1 MKKTVKRL
9 LGFGVL
15 MLVCFVSVL
24 SVHAQN
30 SSQAVADLLNR
41 IGGEGTSDR
50 FVTTVDATMAQN
62 GKDVFTI
69 TAQDGKPCIKGSST
83 LAVTTGINWYLNHYA
98 HVNLAWNNLTTNLSG
113 VTLPTPTQAE
123 THTCSADYRYY
134 LNYCTF
140 SYSMS
145 TWTWERWEQEIDWM
159 ALHGINMPLQIVG
172 LDVVWKKLL
181 TQDLGYTSAEANKFI
196 AGPCFQAWW
205 GMNNLEGWGGPNPD
219 WWYTRQEKLAEK
231 ILARERAFGMQP
243 VLPGYAG
250 MVPSDIAQK
259 KGYTANSQGEWCTFT
274 RPYIL
279 DPNSTAFAEV
289 SEKYYKRLQDVMGT
303 SDYYSMDP
311 FHEGANTSGIDV
323 ASAYSKIAKAM
334 TKANAQGKWV
344 VQFWQWSG
352 AQYNILSKVE
362 KGKLI
367 VLDLFSDAHTHFGE
381 YQGHDAV
388 YCMLANFGG
397 RTGTFGRLTKVM
409 TEYFKEKSNNSNVKG
424 IGATPEAI
432 EQVPVLYDALF
443 ELPWYSSA
451 PDAKTWLANYA
462 TARYG
467 TENTYAQEA
476 WEKMR
481 NSALNCGTSLQGPQ
495 EAVLCARPSLTVD
508 KVSSWGGTEIFY
520 DAQDVVDAAYKLLQ
534 EKGNLSGENYSYDL
548 TDFSRQALTDYGYAL
563 LKAINKADAQGDK
576 DAYAKRRDAYLQLL
590 LDVDQLLNTNKN
602 YQLGRWTNMARGIAD
617 EVSGTTEADK
627 QWLELNNAR
636 TLITTWGDRNASEYG
651 GLRDYSYREW
661 GGMMKDF
668 YYPRWKTFFD
678 NREKGTAQP
687 DWFTHDWNWA
697 HNAQLSYSSTPVG
710 NTAEVANTL
719 FAKYFAV
726 VTLANDKTYYAYRN
740 IENDFSKVLTAVAY
754 RGQNYTFPM
763 QQTEGATVESLGI
776 DFNSD
781 GVISKDETC
790 STLTASIPTD
800 AVAGKVTA
808 CLKLSDGTV
817 LTFKLLLKDNVTTDR
832 TVSVT
837 TPNEACG
844 SVAINGTSEKSITN
858 KEEVVVVATPAS
870 GYDFL
875 NWTDAAD
882 NVVSKDNSFTYY
894 GAAAVT
900 FTAHFI
906 KNKWGTPTE
915 NTKDLGDISS
925 FGQYLTS
932 LGVSQNGSEERNI
945 YATQTC
951 PSSLCQSASSIT
963 AAKGS
968 QITLHWQSAGGLGY
982 CNLSAYIDLNNDG
995 DFEDEGELIAAV
1007 GTKGNNGNGVLND
1020 YTLKVLLPYEVPTGV
1035 THIRLRFDSAWAD
1048 GFDTQTGA
1056 MPAKAATARM
1066 VYDIP
1071 VDIAEKANTAC
1082 KITVK
1087 ASDTNGTVD
1096 ANGQPDTYTYKVGEA
1111 IVLRATPA
1119 SGYKLKGWIDQY
1131 NRPVPNSWVDGNF
1144 LRFDAPES
1152 GTYTAIFE
1160 PVNGNTK
1167 VLISKSETAAANLE
1181 PGFYVIK
1188 ASTKKHDGY
1197 VYFQGNSELT
1207 STEARL
1213 FRVKRNVETD
1223 TIGINGNLAFVWYV
1237 NPSKDKKLFSMQC
1250 VGGKGAF
1257 FPKQDGH
1264 GDNMALAK
1272 DLANA
1277 AVYAYSEAY
1286 DKGVLL
1292 YETNY
1297 KCGDGSNYYIHCNGN
1312 DADAEYPMSY
1322 WEGISDTDGAGSS
1335 VLFKFFKANLAEDVQ
1350 TAHNTT
1356 ARVIP
1361 FQAQVDNENVAGMP
1375 SYGLL
1380 LTDGDHVSN
1389 PFEYSPALYNDN
1401 PTITPSIISADT
1413 ESLNVNFTSKTD
1425 CYVQT
1430 DTYYKLKVR
1439 NERKL
1444 QAVGNEVQD
1453 RLVSLES
1460 KNDFLGYY
1468 GPNVYWMLEKSG
1480 LGVKL
1485 RCSNGK
1491 YVEATNPAANGSTTK
1506 ASLADNGTTFYLY
1519 DKHSDITEVEKGFM
1533 LKLANDS
1540 YSYLGD
1546 HDHSN
1551 NCLGVWRNKE
1561 ESYKDIGSC
1570 FNTME
1575 GFADAKRA
1583 LFDRLTSFTQPTT
1596 TPVDVFR
1603 VATETQIQDAKTAVE
1618 NATTIASLN
1627 EAYNKAFGVQ
1637 PDPTAYYRIK
1647 NVGCSTSKTLYPSSA
1662 TCTARSNGAV
1672 TANDNRMI
1680 TLSATD
1686 DALVPQLWKFVANGD
1701 GTYKIKN
1708 ANTNCAWANIV
1719 SLNSNFDMPVEDRYA
1734 GSLTLLA
1741 VPTTSQ
1747 THEGTIADINNG
1759 CSTFLIRNGEKA
1771 IQATDTHMQLAAD
1784 DVTYSNAANYWQ
1796 FEKVTKFSVNITDAR
1811 YATVGFPF
1819 SVKITTPNVAV
1830 YYAKEAANGVLKL
1843 TQASDNVIPAN
1854 QGAILYCATGPTTVD
1869 VELTEETGNFVNNQL
1884 TATTAKRVGFETLT
1898 TYGLSK
1904 NSEGLVCFRK
1914 NKSTD
1919 VPANKA
1925 YLDANNYTENTG
1937 SAQQLLFSFDNV
1949 VEGLNNVVVKGQDVR
1964 YYDLNGN
1971 RVLYPSHGIFVT
1983 ERGEKVFIK

>member
-1 MKKTVKRL
+1 MKKNVKRL

-30 SSQAVADLLNR
+30 NSQAVADLLNR
-41 IGGEGTSDR
+41 IGGAGTSNR
-50 FVTTVDATMAQN
+50 FVTTVDASMAQN

-69 TAQDGKPCIKGSST
+69 TAQAGKPCIKGSST

-98 HVNLAWNNLTTNLSG
+98 HVNLAWNNLTTDLSG

-145 TWTWERWEQEIDWM
+145 TWTWKRWEQEIDWM

-181 TQDLGYTSAEANKFI
+181 TQDLGYTSDEANKFI

-219 WWYTRQEKLAEK
+219 WWYTRQEKLAK
-231 ILARERAFGMQP
+231 QILERERAFGMQP

-259 KGYTANSQGEWCTFT
+259 KGYAANDQGNWCKFT

-289 SEKYYKRLQDVMGT
+289 SEKYYKRLKDVMGT

-311 FHEGANTSGIDV
+311 FHEGANTNGIDV
-323 ASAYSKIAKAM
+323 PSAYSKIAKAM

-344 VQFWQWSG
+344 VQFWQWSD
-352 AQYNILSKVE
+352 AQYDILSKVE

-409 TEYFKEKSNNSNVKG
+409 TDYFEKKSSNTNVKG

-467 TENTYAQEA
+467 TENTHAQEA

-481 NSALNCGTSLQGPQ
+481 NSALNCGTLLQGPQ

-508 KVSSWGGTEIFY
+508 RVSSWGGTEIFY

-563 LKAINKADAQGDK
+563 LKAIKEADAQGDK

-602 YQLGRWTNMARGIAD
+602 YQLGRWTNMARDIAN
-617 EVSGTTEADK
+617 EASGTTEADK

-636 TLITTWGDRNASEYG
+636 TLITTWGDRSASEGG

-678 NREKGTAQP
+678 NREKGEAQP

-697 HNAQLSYSSTPVG
+697 HNAQLSYSSTPEG
-710 NTAEVANTL
+710 NTAEVANKL

-740 IENDFSKVLTAVAY
+740 IENDLTNVFTDKAL
-754 RGQNYTFPM
+754 RGQKYTFPM
-763 QQTEGATVESLGI
+763 QALSKGENVSFGI
-776 DFNSD
+776 DFNND
-781 GVISKDETC
+781 GVISSDETFN
-790 STLTASIPTD
+790 SLTATIPVN
-800 AVAGKVTA
+800 AVTGKVSARLT
-808 CLKLSDGTV
+808 LGDGTV
-817 LTFKLLLKDNVTTDR
+817 LTFKLMLKDDITKNR
-832 TVSVT
+832 TVTVFT
-837 TPNEACG
+837 AHAEQG
-844 SVAINGTSEKSITN
+844 SVAIEGTTEKSVTN
-858 KEEVVVVATPAS
+858 KDEVTVVATPVN
-870 GYDFL
+870 GYDFV
-875 NWTDAAD
+875 NWTDAQG
-882 NVVSKDNSFTYY
+882 NVVSTDNPYTYW
-894 GAAAVT
+894 GAANAT
-900 FTAHFI
+900 FTANFAV
-906 KNKWGTPTE
+906 NKWGTPVE
-915 NTKDLGDISS
+915 NKQDWNDVNSY
-925 FGQYLTS
+925 GQYLTS
-932 LGVSQNGSEERNI
+932 LNVSQNGAEEHPI
-945 YATQTC
+945 YTTNAC
-951 PSSLCQSASSIT
+951 PESLCQSAKLVT

-968 QITLHWQSAGGLGY
+968 QITLHWTSAGGLNY
-982 CNLSAYIDLNNDG
+982 CNLSAYVDLNGDG
-995 DFEDEGELIAAV
+995 DFEDKGELIVAEGKKETNANAAL
-1007 GTKGNNGNGVLND
+1007 NN

-1035 THIRLRFDSAWAD
+1035 THIRLRFDSAWAE

-1071 VDIAEKANTAC
+1071 VNITEKANTAC
-1082 KITVK
+1082 TVTVK
-1087 ASDTNGTVD
+1087 SSDVNKGTVD
-1096 ANGQPDTYTYKVGEA
+1096 ANGQPDTYTYKVGEE
-1111 IVLRATPA
+1111 IVLRSYPV
-1119 SGYKLKGWIDQY
+1119 SGYSVKWTDQY
-1131 NRPVPNSWVDGNF
+1131 GRAVPESWVDGNF
-1144 LRFDAPES
+1144 LRFRAPES

-1160 PVNGNTK
+1160 SK
-1167 VLISKSETAAANLE
+1167 VQISKSETAAANLE

-1188 ASTKKHDGY
+1188 ASTKNHDGY
-1197 VYFQGNSELT
+1197 VYFQGNSELA
-1207 STEARL
+1207 STEAGL

-1250 VGGKGAF
+1250 VGGKGSF

-1264 GDNMALAK
+1264 GGNMALAK

-1297 KCGDGSNYYIHCNGN
+1297 KCGDGSNYYIHCNG
-1312 DADAEYPMSY
+1312 DDTDAEYLMSY
-1322 WEGISDTDGAGSS
+1322 WEGISDTEGVGSS
-1335 VLFKFFKANLAEDVQ
+1335 VLFKFFKAKLAEDVQ

-1361 FQAQVDNENVAGMP
+1361 FQALVDNQDVVGTP

-1380 LTDGDHVSN
+1380 LTDGDQVSAAN

-1401 PTITPSIISADT
+1401 PTITPSTITADT
-1413 ESLNVNFTSKTD
+1413 KSLDVNFTSKSD

-1444 QAVGNEVQD
+1444 QAVGNEVQG

-1491 YVEATNPAANGSTTK
+1491 YVEATKPETDNSVTPVV
-1506 ASLADNGTTFYLY
+1506 LADKGTTFYLY
-1519 DKHSDITEVEKGFM
+1519 DKHKGITEVEKGFM

-1647 NVGCSTSKTLYPSSA
+1647 NVGSTYNTIYSSSA
-1662 TCTARSNGAV
+1662 SCTARSNGAV
-1672 TANDNRMI
+1672 TANDNRYI
-1680 TLSATD
+1680 TLTAAN
-1686 DALVPQLWKFVANGD
+1686 DALVPQLWRFVANGD

-1719 SLNSNFDMPVEDRYA
+1719 ALNSYFDMPVEDKYA

-1747 THEGTIADINNG
+1747 AQEGSIADVNNG

-1796 FEKVTKFSVNITDAR
+1796 FEKVTNFPVTITDAK

-1819 SVKITTPNVAV
+1819 SVKITTPNVVV

-1843 TQASDNVIPAN
+1843 TQASDNVIPAY
-1854 QGAILYCATGPTTVD
+1854 QGAILYCATGPTTVN

-1884 TATTAKRVGFETLT
+1884 TATTAERVGFATLT

-1904 NSEGLVCFRK
+1904 NSEGVVCFRK
-1914 NKSTD
+1914 NKSTN

-1925 YLDANNYTENTG
+1925 YLDASNYTENTS

-1949 VEGLNNVVVKGQDVR
+1949 VEGLNNVVVKGRDVR

-1971 RVLYPSHGIFVT
+1971 RVLYPAHGIFVT
-1983 ERGEKVFIK
+1983 EKGEKVFIK

>member
-15 MLVCFVSVL
+15 MLLCFVSVL

-41 IGGEGTSDR
+41 IGGAGTADR
-50 FVTTVDATMAQN
+50 FVTTVDASMAQN

-69 TAQDGKPCIKGSST
+69 TAQAGKPCIKGSST

-98 HVNLAWNNLTTNLSG
+98 HVNLAWNNLTTDLSG

-145 TWTWERWEQEIDWM
+145 TWTWKRWEQEIDWM

-181 TQDLGYTSAEANKFI
+181 TQDLGYTSDEANKFI

-219 WWYTRQEKLAEK
+219 WWYTRQEKLAK
-231 ILARERAFGMQP
+231 QILERERAFGMQP

-259 KGYTANSQGEWCTFT
+259 KGYAANDQGNWCKFT

-289 SEKYYKRLQDVMGT
+289 SEKYYKRLKDVMGT

-311 FHEGANTSGIDV
+311 FHEGANTNGIDV
-323 ASAYSKIAKAM
+323 PSAYRKIAKAM

-352 AQYNILSKVE
+352 AQYDILSKVE

-409 TEYFKEKSNNSNVKG
+409 TEYFNEKSKHSNVKG

-467 TENTYAQEA
+467 TENTHAQEA

-481 NSALNCGTSLQGPQ
+481 NSALNCGTLLQGPQ

-508 KVSSWGGTEIFY
+508 RVSSWGGTEIFY

-576 DAYAKRRDAYLQLL
+576 DAYAKRRDVYLQLL

-602 YQLGRWTNMARGIAD
+602 YQLGRWTNMARDIAN

-636 TLITTWGDRNASEYG
+636 TLITTWGDRNASEG

-668 YYPRWKTFFD
+668 YYPRWKAFFD
-678 NREKGTAQP
+678 NREKGEAQP

-697 HNAQLSYSSTPVG
+697 HNAQLSYSSTPMG
-710 NTAEVANTL
+710 NTAEVANAL

-740 IENDFSKVLTAVAY
+740 IENDLTNVFTDKAL
-754 RGQNYTFPM
+754 RGQKYTFPM
-763 QQTEGATVESLGI
+763 QALSKGENVSFGI
-776 DFNSD
+776 DFNND
-781 GVISKDETC
+781 GVISSDETFN
-790 STLTASIPTD
+790 SLTATIPVN
-800 AVAGKVTA
+800 AVTGKVSARLT
-808 CLKLSDGTV
+808 LGDGTV
-817 LTFKLLLKDNVTTDR
+817 LTFKLMLKDDITKDR
-832 TVSVT
+832 TVTVFT
-837 TPNEACG
+837 AHAEQG
-844 SVAINGTSEKSITN
+844 SVAIEGTTEKSVTN
-858 KEEVVVVATPAS
+858 KDEVTVVATPVN
-870 GYDFL
+870 GYDFV
-875 NWTDAAD
+875 NWTDAQG
-882 NVVSKDNSFTYY
+882 NVVSTDNPYTYL
-894 GAAAVT
+894 GAANAT
-900 FTAHFI
+900 FTANFAV
-906 KNKWGTPTE
+906 NKWGTPVE
-915 NTKDLGDISS
+915 NKQDWNDINSY
-925 FGQYLTS
+925 GQYLTS
-932 LGVSQNGSEERNI
+932 LNVSQNGAEEHPI
-945 YATQTC
+945 YTTKAC
-951 PSSLCQSASSIT
+951 PESLCQSAKLVT

-968 QITLHWQSAGGLGY
+968 QITLHWTSAGGLNY
-982 CNLSAYIDLNNDG
+982 CNLSAYVDLNGDG
-995 DFEDEGELIAAV
+995 DFEDKGELIVAEGKKEKNANAAL
-1007 GTKGNNGNGVLND
+1007 NN

-1035 THIRLRFDSAWAD
+1035 THIRLRFDSAWAE

-1071 VDIAEKANTAC
+1071 VNITEKANTAC
-1082 KITVK
+1082 TVTVK
-1087 ASDTNGTVD
+1087 SSDVNKGTVD
-1096 ANGQPDTYTYKVGEA
+1096 ANGQPDTYTYKVGEE
-1111 IVLRATPA
+1111 IVLRSYPV
-1119 SGYKLKGWIDQY
+1119 SGYSVKWTDQY
-1131 NRPVPNSWVDGNF
+1131 GRAVPKSWVDGNF
-1144 LRFDAPES
+1144 LRFRAPES

-1160 PVNGNTK
+1160 SK
-1167 VLISKSETAAANLE
+1167 VQISKSETAAANLE

-1188 ASTKKHDGY
+1188 ASTKNHDGY

-1207 STEARL
+1207 STQSEL

-1264 GDNMALAK
+1264 GGNMALAK

-1297 KCGDGSNYYIHCNGN
+1297 KCGDGSNYYIHCNG
-1312 DADAEYPMSY
+1312 DDTDAEYPMSY
-1322 WEGISDTDGAGSS
+1322 WEGISDTDGVGSS
-1335 VLFKFFKANLAEDVQ
+1335 VLFKFFKAKLAEDVQ
-1350 TAHNTT
+1350 TVHNTT

-1361 FQAQVDNENVAGMP
+1361 FQAQVDNQDVAGMP

-1380 LTDGDHVSN
+1380 LTDGDQVSATN

-1401 PTITPSIISADT
+1401 PTITPSTITADT
-1413 ESLNVNFTSKTD
+1413 KSLDVNFTSKTD

-1444 QAVGNEVQD
+1444 QAVGNEVQG

-1491 YVEATNPAANGSTTK
+1491 YVEAANPAANGSTTK

-1519 DKHSDITEVEKGFM
+1519 DKHSGITEVEKGFM

-1546 HDHSN
+1546 HATN
-1551 NCLGVWRNKE
+1551 NCLGVWRNSE

-1570 FNTME
+1570 FNIVE
-1575 GFADAKRA
+1575 LFSLDAAKQA
-1583 LFDRLTSFTQPTT
+1583 LSDRLDSFTQPTT
-1596 TPVDVFR
+1596 PASDVFR

-1647 NVGCSTSKTLYPSSA
+1647 NVGCSTSNTIYSSSA

-1672 TANDNRMI
+1672 IANDNRYI
-1680 TLSATD
+1680 TLTTAN
-1686 DALVPQLWKFVANGD
+1686 DAFVPQLWRFVANGD

-1719 SLNSNFDMPVEDRYA
+1719 ALNSDFDMPVEDKYA

-1796 FEKVTKFSVNITDAR
+1796 FEKVTKFSVNITEAK

-1869 VELTEETGNFVNNQL
+1869 VELTEETGNFVNNKL
-1884 TATTAKRVGFETLT
+1884 TATTVKREGFATLT

-1925 YLDANNYTENTG
+1925 YLDANNYTESTG

-1949 VEGLNNVVVKGQDVR
+1949 VEGLNNVVVKGRDVR

-1983 ERGEKVFIK
+1983 EKGEKVFIK

>member
-1 MKKTVKRL
+1 MKRTVKRL

-30 SSQAVADLLNR
+30 NSQAVADLLNR
-41 IGGEGTSDR
+41 IGGAGTADR
-50 FVTTVDATMAQN
+50 FVTTVDASMAQN

-69 TAQDGKPCIKGSST
+69 TAQAGKPCIKGSST

-98 HVNLAWNNLTTNLSG
+98 HVNLAWNNLTTDLRS
-113 VTLPTPTQAE
+113 VSLPTPTQPE

-181 TQDLGYTSAEANKFI
+181 TQDLGYTSDEANKFI

-219 WWYTRQEKLAEK
+219 WWYTRQEKLAQK

-259 KGYTANSQGEWCTFT
+259 KGYTANNQGNWCSFT

-279 DPNSTAFAEV
+279 NPNSAAFAEV
-289 SEKYYKRLQDVMGT
+289 SEKYYQRLKDVMGT

-311 FHEGANTSGIDV
+311 FHEGAKTDGIDV
-323 ASAYSKIAKAM
+323 PSAYSKIAKAM

-352 AQYNILSKVE
+352 AQYDILSKVE

-409 TEYFKEKSNNSNVKG
+409 TEYFNEKRNHNNVKG

-467 TENTYAQEA
+467 TENTHAQEA

-481 NSALNCGTSLQGPQ
+481 NSALNCETSLQGPQ

-508 KVSSWGGTEIFY
+508 RVSSWGGTEIFY

-534 EKGNLSGENYSYDL
+534 EKGNLRGENYSYDL

-563 LKAINKADAQGDK
+563 LKAIKEADAQGDK

-602 YQLGRWTNMARGIAD
+602 YQLGRWTNMARDIAN

-636 TLITTWGDRNASEYG
+636 TLITTWGDRSASEGG

-668 YYPRWKTFFD
+668 YYPRWKAFFD
-678 NREKGTAQP
+678 NREKGEAQP

-697 HNAQLSYSSTPVG
+697 HNAQLSYSSTPMG
-710 NTAEVANTL
+710 NTAEVANAL

-740 IENDFSKVLTAVAY
+740 IENDLTNVFTDKAL
-754 RGQNYTFPM
+754 RGQKYTFPM
-763 QQTEGATVESLGI
+763 QALSKGENVSFGI
-776 DFNSD
+776 DFNND
-781 GVISKDETC
+781 GVISSDETFN
-790 STLTASIPTD
+790 SLTATIPVN
-800 AVAGKVTA
+800 AVTGKVSARLT
-808 CLKLSDGTV
+808 LGDGTV
-817 LTFKLLLKDNVTTDR
+817 LTFKLMLKDDITKDR
-832 TVSVT
+832 TVTVFT
-837 TPNEACG
+837 AHAEQG
-844 SVAINGTSEKSITN
+844 SVAIEGTTEKSVTN
-858 KEEVVVVATPAS
+858 KDEVTVVATPVN
-870 GYDFL
+870 GYDFV
-875 NWTDAAD
+875 NWTDAQG
-882 NVVSKDNSFTYY
+882 NVVSTDNPYTYL
-894 GAAAVT
+894 GAANAT
-900 FTAHFI
+900 FTANFAV
-906 KNKWGTPTE
+906 NKWGTPVE
-915 NTKDLGDISS
+915 NKQDWNDVNSY
-925 FGQYLTS
+925 GQYLTS
-932 LGVSQNGSEERNI
+932 LNVSQNGAEEHPI
-945 YATQTC
+945 YTTNAC
-951 PSSLCQSASSIT
+951 PESLCQSAKLVT

-968 QITLHWQSAGGLGY
+968 QITLHWKSAGGLGY
-982 CNLSAYIDLNNDG
+982 CNLSAYIDLNSDG
-995 DFEDEGELIAAV
+995 DFEDKGELIAAV
-1007 GTKGNNGNGVLND
+1007 GAKKNNDNGALND
-1020 YTLKVLLPYEVPTGV
+1020 YTLKVLLPYEVPKDV
-1035 THIRLRFDSAWAD
+1035 THIRLRFDSSWID
-1048 GFDTQTGA
+1048 CFDTQTGA
-1056 MPAKAATARM
+1056 MPAKAETRRM

-1071 VDIAEKANTAC
+1071 VNITSQANTPC
-1082 KITVK
+1082 TVTVK
-1087 ASDTNGTVD
+1087 SSDVNKGTVD
-1096 ANGQPDTYTYKVGEA
+1096 ANGQPDTYTYKVGEE
-1111 IVLRATPA
+1111 IVLRSYPV
-1119 SGYKLKGWIDQY
+1119 SGYSVKWTDQY
-1131 NRPVPNSWVDGNF
+1131 GRAVPKSWVDGNF
-1144 LRFDAPES
+1144 LRFRAPES

-1160 PVNGNTK
+1160 SK
-1167 VLISKSETAAANLE
+1167 VQISKSETAAANLE

-1188 ASTKKHDGY
+1188 ASTKNHDGY

-1207 STEARL
+1207 STQSEL

-1264 GDNMALAK
+1264 GGNMALAK

-1297 KCGDGSNYYIHCNGN
+1297 KCGDGSNYYIHCNG
-1312 DADAEYPMSY
+1312 DDTDAEYPMSY
-1322 WEGISDTDGAGSS
+1322 WEGISDTEGVGSS
-1335 VLFKFFKANLAEDVQ
+1335 VLFKFFKAELAEDVQ
-1350 TAHNTT
+1350 TVHNTT

-1361 FQAQVDNENVAGMP
+1361 FQAQVDNQDVAGTS

-1380 LTDGDHVSN
+1380 LTDGDQVSATN

-1401 PTITPSIISADT
+1401 PTITPSTITADT
-1413 ESLNVNFTSKTD
+1413 ESLDVNFTSKTD

-1444 QAVGNEVQD
+1444 QAVGNEVQG

-1491 YVEATNPAANGSTTK
+1491 YVEATKPETDNSVTPVV
-1506 ASLADNGTTFYLY
+1506 LADKGTTFYLY
-1519 DKHSDITEVEKGFM
+1519 DKHNGITEVEKGFM

-1603 VATETQIQDAKTAVE
+1603 VATETQIADAKTAVE
-1618 NATTIASLN
+1618 NATTIASLT

-1647 NVGCSTSKTLYPSSA
+1647 NVGCSTSNTIYSSSA

-1672 TANDNRMI
+1672 IANDNRYI
-1680 TLSATD
+1680 TLTTAN
-1686 DALVPQLWKFVANGD
+1686 DAFVPQLWRFVANGD

-1719 SLNSNFDMPVEDRYA
+1719 ALNSDFDMPVEDKYA

-1741 VPTTSQ
+1741 VPTTNQ
-1747 THEGTIADINNG
+1747 THEGTIADVNNG

-1796 FEKVTKFSVNITDAR
+1796 FEKVTSFSVNITDAK

-1843 TQASDNVIPAN
+1843 TQASDNVIPAY
-1854 QGAILYCATGPTTVD
+1854 QGAILCCPTGPTTVN

-1884 TATTAKRVGFETLT
+1884 TATTAERVGFATLT

-1904 NSEGLVCFRK
+1904 NSEGVVCFRK
-1914 NKSTD
+1914 NKSTN

-1925 YLDANNYTENTG
+1925 YLDASNYTENTS

-1949 VEGLNNVVVKGQDVR
+1949 VEGLNNVVVKGRDVR

-1971 RVLYPSHGIFVT
+1971 RVLYPAHGIFVT
-1983 ERGEKVFIK
+1983 EKGEKVFIK